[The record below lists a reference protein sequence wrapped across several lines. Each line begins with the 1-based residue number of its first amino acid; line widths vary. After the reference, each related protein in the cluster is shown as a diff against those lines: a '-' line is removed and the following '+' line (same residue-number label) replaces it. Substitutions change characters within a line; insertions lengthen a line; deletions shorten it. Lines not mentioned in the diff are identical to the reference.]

1 MKNPLLNIC
10 LTFFIASTLNSQT
23 TVGLIQHNPGT
34 LDDGFVLFAPTR
46 SNTTYLIDK
55 CGKEVKSWTSTYNPG
70 LSCYL
75 LSDGTLLR
83 TGVVQSQSF
92 NAGGHGGVIEKI
104 DWNGNVIWTYFIS
117 DATNW
122 QHHDVKAL
130 PNGNILVIAWE
141 SKTNTQAIAKGRNPL
156 LVPTTL
162 WSEQILEIQPTGAT
176 GGNIVWEWH
185 LWDHLIQDFDN
196 TKPDFGAVNTNP
208 QLLNI
213 NYNATADNSDWIHL
227 NSIDY
232 NVALDQI
239 LVSSRVLNEIWV
251 IDHSTS
257 SAEAASH
264 SGGNSGNGGDF
275 LFRWGNPLAYNTG
288 TSTQFFGQH
297 NAQWIQTGLPYE
309 NQIMVFNNGN
319 GRTGGNYSTIEIINP
334 PVDGFNYTSSLPYL
348 PASTSWIY
356 NDGNPNNF
364 YAQLTSGCQQL
375 SNGNV
380 LFCNGPKG
388 TFKEISESGTI
399 LWEYINPVSVTGI
412 LTQGTTAAS
421 NAAFRCTFYP
431 SSYSG
436 FNNQLFSSPTIIE
449 NSNSVSSTCTLST
462 TIDEETIGE
471 ETIFVYPNPAKEFI
485 NVEFSG
491 LNDENIIIE
500 IIDVFGKVIEKVNE
514 KNENGIFNLNVRS
527 LAAGYYVLK
536 ISSGN
541 SVIQKKIIISE

>member
-34 LDDGFVLFAPTR
+34 LDDGFVLFAPMG
-46 SNTTYLIDK
+46 SKTTFLIDK
-55 CGKEVKSWTSTYNPG
+55 CGNQVKSWTSTYNPG

-75 LSDGTLLR
+75 LPDGSLLR
-83 TGVVQSQSF
+83 TGVVQSQLF
-92 NAGGHGGVIEKI
+92 AEGGHGGVIEKI
-104 DWNGNVIWTYFIS
+104 DWNDNVIWTYFIS

-130 PNGNILVIAWE
+130 PNGNILAIAWE
-141 SKTNTQAIAKGRNPL
+141 SKTNTQAIAKGRDPL
-156 LVPTTL
+156 LTPTTI

-176 GGNIVWEWH
+176 GGNVVWEWH

-196 TKPDFGAVNTNP
+196 TKTDFGAVNTNP

-213 NYNATADNSDWIHL
+213 NYKATADNSDRIHL

-232 NVALDQI
+232 NLALDQI
-239 LVSSRVLNEIWV
+239 LVSAHNINEIWI

-264 SGGNSGNGGDF
+264 TGGNSGKGGDF
-275 LFRWGNPLAYNTG
+275 LYRWGNPLAYNRG

-309 NQIMVFNNGN
+309 NQIMVFNNGF

-348 PASTSWIY
+348 PAAPSWIY
-356 NDGNPNNF
+356 NYGNPNNF
-364 YAQLTSGCQQL
+364 FAKNISGSQQL

-380 LFCNGPKG
+380 LFCDGPAG
-388 TFKEISESGTI
+388 TFKEITESGTT
-399 LWEYINPVSVTGI
+399 LWEYINPVSTAGI
-412 LTQGTTAAS
+412 LTQGTTPFS
-421 NAAFRCTFYP
+421 NNVFRCTFYP

-491 LNDENIIIE
+491 LNDENISIE
-500 IIDVFGKVIEKVNE
+500 ITDVFGKTIEKLNE
-514 KNENGIFNLNVRS
+514 KNENGMFNLNVSS

>member
-46 SNTTYLIDK
+46 SNTTYLIDR

-257 SAEAASH
+257 SVEAASH

-348 PASTSWIY
+348 PTTTSWIY

-388 TFKEISESGTI
+388 TFKEISASGTI

-412 LTQGTTAAS
+412 LTQGSTAAS
-421 NAAFRCTFYP
+421 NSAFRCTFYP

-471 ETIFVYPNPAKEFI
+471 EAIFVYPNPAKEFI

-491 LNDENIIIE
+491 LNYENISIE
-500 IIDVFGKVIEKVNE
+500 ITDVFGKVVQKEIS
-514 KNENGIFNLNVRS
+514 KNENQMFNLNVSS

>member
-46 SNTTYLIDK
+46 SNTTYLIDR

-104 DWNGNVIWTYFIS
+104 DWDGNVIWTYFIS

-213 NYNATADNSDWIHL
+213 NYNATAGNSDWIHL

-257 SAEAASH
+257 SVEAASH
-264 SGGNSGNGGDF
+264 SGGNSGKGGDF

-348 PASTSWIY
+348 PTSTSWIY

-388 TFKEISESGTI
+388 TFKEISASGTI

-462 TIDEETIGE
+462 TIDEEKLGE
-471 ETIFVYPNPAKEFI
+471 EAVFVYPNPANEFI

-491 LNDENIIIE
+491 LNDENLSIE
-500 IIDVFGKVIEKVNE
+500 ITDVFGKVVQKEIS
-514 KNENGIFNLNVRS
+514 KNENQMFNLNVSS

>member
-1 MKNPLLNIC
+1 M
-10 LTFFIASTLNSQT
+10 
-23 TVGLIQHNPGT
+23 
-34 LDDGFVLFAPTR
+34 
-46 SNTTYLIDK
+46 
-55 CGKEVKSWTSTYNPG
+55 
-70 LSCYL
+70 
-75 LSDGTLLR
+75 
-83 TGVVQSQSF
+83 
-92 NAGGHGGVIEKI
+92 
-104 DWNGNVIWTYFIS
+104 
-117 DATNW
+117 
-122 QHHDVKAL
+122 
-130 PNGNILVIAWE
+130 IAWE

-213 NYNATADNSDWIHL
+213 NYNATAGNSDWIHL

-388 TFKEISESGTI
+388 TFKEISASGTI
-399 LWEYINPVSVTGI
+399 LWEYINPVSATGI

-421 NAAFRCTFYP
+421 NSVFRCTFYP

-471 ETIFVYPNPAKEFI
+471 AAIFVYPNPAKEFI

-491 LNDENIIIE
+491 LNYENISIE
-500 IIDVFGKVIEKVNE
+500 ITDVFGKVVQKEIS
-514 KNENGIFNLNVRS
+514 KNENQMFNLNVSS

>member
-10 LTFFIASTLNSQT
+10 LIFFIASTLNSQT

-46 SNTTYLIDK
+46 SNTTYLIDR

-421 NAAFRCTFYP
+421 NSAFRCTFYP

-485 NVEFSG
+485 NIEFSG
-491 LNDENIIIE
+491 LSDENISIE
-500 IIDVFGKVIEKVNE
+500 IIDVFGKVVQKENR

-527 LAAGYYVLK
+527 LAAGYYLLK

>member
-46 SNTTYLIDK
+46 SNTTYLIDR

-176 GGNIVWEWH
+176 GGNVVWEWH

-213 NYNATADNSDWIHL
+213 NYNATAGNSDWIHL

-257 SAEAASH
+257 SSEAASH

-348 PASTSWIY
+348 PTTTSWIY

-388 TFKEISESGTI
+388 TFKEISASGTI

-412 LTQGTTAAS
+412 LTQGSTAAS
-421 NAAFRCTFYP
+421 NSAFRCTFYP

-449 NSNSVSSTCTLST
+449 NSNSVSSNCTLST

-491 LNDENIIIE
+491 LNDENISIE
-500 IIDVFGKVIEKVNE
+500 ITDVFGKVVQKEIS
-514 KNENGIFNLNVRS
+514 KNENQMFNLNVSS

>member
-55 CGKEVKSWTSTYNPG
+55 CGKKVKSWTSTYNPG

-213 NYNATADNSDWIHL
+213 NYNATAGNSDWIHL

-251 IDHSTS
+251 IDNSTS

-264 SGGNSGNGGDF
+264 SGGNSGKGGDF

-309 NQIMVFNNGN
+309 NHIMVFNNGN

-388 TFKEISESGTI
+388 TFKEISASGTI

-421 NAAFRCTFYP
+421 NSAFRCTFYP

-471 ETIFVYPNPAKEFI
+471 EAIFVYPNPAKEFI

-491 LNDENIIIE
+491 LNDENISIE
-500 IIDVFGKVIEKVNE
+500 IIDVFGKVVQKENR
-514 KNENGIFNLNVRS
+514 KNENEMFNLNISS
-527 LAAGYYVLK
+527 LDAGYYLLK
-536 ISSGN
+536 ISSGY

>member
-46 SNTTYLIDK
+46 SNTTYLIDR

-176 GGNIVWEWH
+176 GGNVVWEWH

-213 NYNATADNSDWIHL
+213 NYNATAGNSDWIHL

-309 NQIMVFNNGN
+309 NHIMVFNNGN

-388 TFKEISESGTI
+388 TFKEISASGSI

-449 NSNSVSSTCTLST
+449 NSNSVSSSCTLST
-462 TIDEETIGE
+462 TIDEETLGE
-471 ETIFVYPNPAKEFI
+471 EAVFVYPNPTKEFI

-491 LNDENIIIE
+491 LSDENISIE
-500 IIDVFGKVIEKVNE
+500 IIDVFGKVVQKENR

-527 LAAGYYVLK
+527 LAAGYYLLK
-536 ISSGN
+536 ISSGY

>member
-46 SNTTYLIDK
+46 SNTTYLIDR

-185 LWDHLIQDFDN
+185 LWDHLIQDFDS
-196 TKPDFGAVNTNP
+196 TKPDFGAINTNP

-213 NYNATADNSDWIHL
+213 NYNATAGNSDWIHL

-348 PASTSWIY
+348 PATTSWIY

-388 TFKEISESGTI
+388 TFKEISASGTI

-412 LTQGTTAAS
+412 LTQGSTAAS
-421 NAAFRCTFYP
+421 NSAFRCTFYP

-491 LNDENIIIE
+491 LNYENISIE
-500 IIDVFGKVIEKVNE
+500 ITDVFGKVVQKEIS
-514 KNENGIFNLNVRS
+514 KNENQMFNLNVSS

>member
-46 SNTTYLIDK
+46 SNTTYLIDR

-196 TKPDFGAVNTNP
+196 TKPDFGVVNTNP

-334 PVDGFNYTSSLPYL
+334 PVDGFNYTTSLPYL

-462 TIDEETIGE
+462 TIDEETLGE
-471 ETIFVYPNPAKEFI
+471 ETVFVYPNPAKEFI

-491 LNDENIIIE
+491 LSDENISIE
-500 IIDVFGKVIEKVNE
+500 IIDVFGKVVQKENR
-514 KNENGIFNLNVRS
+514 KNENDMFNLNISS
-527 LAAGYYVLK
+527 LAAGYYLLK
-536 ISSGN
+536 ISSGY

>member
-1 MKNPLLNIC
+1 MQNPLLNIC

-46 SNTTYLIDK
+46 SNTTYLIDR

-213 NYNATADNSDWIHL
+213 NYNATAGNSDWIHL

-257 SAEAASH
+257 SVEAASH

-348 PASTSWIY
+348 PATTSWIY

-388 TFKEISESGTI
+388 TFKEISASGTI
-399 LWEYINPVSVTGI
+399 LWEYVNPVSVTGI
-412 LTQGTTAAS
+412 LTQGSTAAS
-421 NAAFRCTFYP
+421 NSAFRCTFYP

-436 FNNQLFSSPTIIE
+436 FSNQLFSSPAIIE

-462 TIDEETIGE
+462 TIDEVTIGE
-471 ETIFVYPNPAKEFI
+471 EAIFVYPNPAKEFI

-491 LNDENIIIE
+491 LNDENISIE
-500 IIDVFGKVIEKVNE
+500 ITDVFGKVVQKEIS
-514 KNENGIFNLNVRS
+514 KNENQMFNLNVSS

>member
-1 MKNPLLNIC
+1 MKNLLLNIC
-10 LTFFIASTLNSQT
+10 LTLFIASTLNSQT

-46 SNTTYLIDK
+46 SNTTYLIDR

-213 NYNATADNSDWIHL
+213 NYNATAGNSDWIHL

-309 NQIMVFNNGN
+309 NHIMVFNNGN

-348 PASTSWIY
+348 PTSTSWIY

-388 TFKEISESGTI
+388 TFKEISASGTI

-462 TIDEETIGE
+462 TIDEETIDE

-491 LNDENIIIE
+491 LNDENISIE
-500 IIDVFGKVIEKVNE
+500 ITDVFGKVVQKEIS
-514 KNENGIFNLNVRS
+514 KNENQMFNLNVSS
-527 LAAGYYVLK
+527 LTAGYYVLK

>member
-46 SNTTYLIDK
+46 SNTTYLIDR

-213 NYNATADNSDWIHL
+213 NYNATAGNSDWIHL

-309 NQIMVFNNGN
+309 NHIMVFNNGN

-348 PASTSWIY
+348 PTSTSWIY

-388 TFKEISESGTI
+388 TFKEISASGSI

-462 TIDEETIGE
+462 TIDEETLGE
-471 ETIFVYPNPAKEFI
+471 EAVFVYPNPAKEFI
-485 NVEFSG
+485 SVEFSG
-491 LNDENIIIE
+491 LSDENISIE
-500 IIDVFGKVIEKVNE
+500 IIDVFGKVVQKENR

-527 LAAGYYVLK
+527 LAAGYYLLK
-536 ISSGN
+536 ISSGY

>member
-1 MKNPLLNIC
+1 
-10 LTFFIASTLNSQT
+10 
-23 TVGLIQHNPGT
+23 
-34 LDDGFVLFAPTR
+34 
-46 SNTTYLIDK
+46 
-55 CGKEVKSWTSTYNPG
+55 
-70 LSCYL
+70 
-75 LSDGTLLR
+75 
-83 TGVVQSQSF
+83 
-92 NAGGHGGVIEKI
+92 
-104 DWNGNVIWTYFIS
+104 
-117 DATNW
+117 
-122 QHHDVKAL
+122 
-130 PNGNILVIAWE
+130 VIAWE

-213 NYNATADNSDWIHL
+213 NYNATAGNSDWIHL

-257 SAEAASH
+257 SSEAASH

-348 PASTSWIY
+348 PTTTSWIY

-388 TFKEISESGTI
+388 TFKEISASGTI

-412 LTQGTTAAS
+412 LTQGSTAAS
-421 NAAFRCTFYP
+421 NSAFRCTFYP

-449 NSNSVSSTCTLST
+449 NSNSVSSNCTLFT

-485 NVEFSG
+485 NLEFSG
-491 LNDENIIIE
+491 LNYENISIE
-500 IIDVFGKVIEKVNE
+500 ITDVFGKVVQKEIS
-514 KNENGIFNLNVRS
+514 KNENQMFNLNVSS
-527 LAAGYYVLK
+527 LAGGYYVLK

>member
-46 SNTTYLIDK
+46 SNTTYLIDR

-213 NYNATADNSDWIHL
+213 NYNATAGNSDWIHL

-348 PASTSWIY
+348 PATTSWIY

-388 TFKEISESGTI
+388 TFKEISASGSI

-462 TIDEETIGE
+462 TIDEETLGE
-471 ETIFVYPNPAKEFI
+471 EAVFVYPNPTKEFI

-491 LNDENIIIE
+491 LSDENISIE
-500 IIDVFGKVIEKVNE
+500 IIDVFGKVVQKENR

-527 LAAGYYVLK
+527 LAAGYYLLK
-536 ISSGN
+536 ISSGY

>member
-46 SNTTYLIDK
+46 SNTTYLIDR

-213 NYNATADNSDWIHL
+213 NYNATAGNSDWIHL

-309 NQIMVFNNGN
+309 NHIMVFNNGN

-388 TFKEISESGTI
+388 TFKEISASGSI

-449 NSNSVSSTCTLST
+449 NSNSVSSSCTLST
-462 TIDEETIGE
+462 TIDEETLGE
-471 ETIFVYPNPAKEFI
+471 EAVFVYPNPTKEFI

-491 LNDENIIIE
+491 LSDENISIE
-500 IIDVFGKVIEKVNE
+500 IIDVFGKVVQKENR

-527 LAAGYYVLK
+527 LAAGYYLLK
-536 ISSGN
+536 ISSGY

>member
-46 SNTTYLIDK
+46 SNTTYLIDR

-213 NYNATADNSDWIHL
+213 NYNATAGNSDWIHL

-264 SGGNSGNGGDF
+264 SGGNSGKGGDF

-348 PASTSWIY
+348 PTTTSWIY

-471 ETIFVYPNPAKEFI
+471 GTVFVYPNPAKEFI

-491 LNDENIIIE
+491 LSDENISIE
-500 IIDVFGKVIEKVNE
+500 IIDVFGKVVQKVIS
-514 KNENGIFNLNVRS
+514 KNENQMFNLNVSS

-536 ISSGN
+536 ISSGY

>member
-23 TVGLIQHNPGT
+23 SVGLIQHNPGT

-46 SNTTYLIDK
+46 SNTTYLIDR

-213 NYNATADNSDWIHL
+213 NYNATAGNSDWIHL

-309 NQIMVFNNGN
+309 NHIMVFNNGN

-348 PASTSWIY
+348 PATTSWIY

-388 TFKEISESGTI
+388 TFKEISASGSI

-449 NSNSVSSTCTLST
+449 NSNSVSSSCTLST
-462 TIDEETIGE
+462 TIDEETLGE
-471 ETIFVYPNPAKEFI
+471 EAVFVYPNPTKEFI

-491 LNDENIIIE
+491 LSDENISIE
-500 IIDVFGKVIEKVNE
+500 IIDVFGKVVQKENR

-527 LAAGYYVLK
+527 LAAGYYLLK
-536 ISSGN
+536 ISSGY

>member
-46 SNTTYLIDK
+46 SNTTYLIDR

-213 NYNATADNSDWIHL
+213 NYNATAGNSDWIHL

-264 SGGNSGNGGDF
+264 SGGNSGKGGDF

-462 TIDEETIGE
+462 TIDEETLGE
-471 ETIFVYPNPAKEFI
+471 EAVFVYPNPAKEFI

-491 LNDENIIIE
+491 LSDENISIE
-500 IIDVFGKVIEKVNE
+500 IIDVFGKVVQKENR
-514 KNENGIFNLNVRS
+514 KNENEMFNLNISS
-527 LAAGYYVLK
+527 LDAGYYLLK
-536 ISSGN
+536 ISSGY

>member
-46 SNTTYLIDK
+46 SNTTYLIDR

-213 NYNATADNSDWIHL
+213 NYKATADNSDWIHL

-388 TFKEISESGTI
+388 TFKEISASGTI

-491 LNDENIIIE
+491 LSDENISIE
-500 IIDVFGKVIEKVNE
+500 IIDVFGKVVQKENR
-514 KNENGIFNLNVRS
+514 KNENEMFNLNISS
-527 LAAGYYVLK
+527 LDAGYYLLK
-536 ISSGN
+536 ISSGY